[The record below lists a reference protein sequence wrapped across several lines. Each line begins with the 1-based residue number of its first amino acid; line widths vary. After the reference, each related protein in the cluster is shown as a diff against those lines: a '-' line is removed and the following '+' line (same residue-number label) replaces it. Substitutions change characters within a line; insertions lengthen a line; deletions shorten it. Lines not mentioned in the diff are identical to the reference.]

1 MKVLNVLVILF
12 LANPSY
18 GFEKESSFLALRQAV
33 SDSNKEYNEN
43 MKERYAS
50 EHEQMSEWNE
60 REVSSLKVESG
71 ILVEKKEAQFQEDSQ
86 KETVKKEG
94 VQPVLHEVSMNN

>member
-12 LANPSY
+12 LANTSY

-43 MKERYAS
+43 MKEKYQE

-60 REVSSLKVESG
+60 RDVSSVKVESG
-71 ILVEKKEAQFQEDSQ
+71 ILVEAKDSNLQQEEAAQAVNKDD
-86 KETVKKEG
+86 KPT
-94 VQPVLHEVSMNN
+94 VLHEISMND